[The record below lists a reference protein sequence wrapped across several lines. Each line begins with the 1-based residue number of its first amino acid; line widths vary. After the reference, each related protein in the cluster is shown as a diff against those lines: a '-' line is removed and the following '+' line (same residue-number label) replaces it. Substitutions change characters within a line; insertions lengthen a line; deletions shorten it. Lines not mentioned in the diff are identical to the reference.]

1 MILKII
7 LLKFTIIL
15 QVNKYY
21 YDKSIQ
27 RIKNHVAQQT
37 LF

>member
-21 YDKSIQ
+21 YDKAIQ